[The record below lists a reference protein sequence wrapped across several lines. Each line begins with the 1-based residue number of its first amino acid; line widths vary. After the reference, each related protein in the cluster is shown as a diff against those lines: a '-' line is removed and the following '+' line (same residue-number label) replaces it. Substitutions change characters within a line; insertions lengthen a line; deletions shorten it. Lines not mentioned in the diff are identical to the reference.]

1 LAKAR
6 EEAADQ
12 ATRERGK
19 AAKDKEKMAAGTQF
33 TCFTGTK
40 VQILTQQRYAE
51 VKAAQRIAEA
61 AVKKAETGSLR
72 PHTLVS

>member
-1 LAKAR
+1 
-6 EEAADQ
+6 
-12 ATRERGK
+12 
-19 AAKDKEKMAAGTQF
+19 MAAGTQF

-72 PHTLVS
+72 PHTLVAEGLIHNAAARDREALIA